1 MANVSKAEIVDQLAD
16 QIGLTKKEV
25 AEVVEGFLA
34 QVITA
39 LEEGRQVQIRGFGTF
54 KVQRR
59 AARVGRNP
67 RAGTTVAIPAR
78 PVPSFKPSKQLREA
92 IDKSA
97 L

>member
-54 KVQRR
+54 K
-59 AARVGRNP
+59 
-67 RAGTTVAIPAR
+67 I
-78 PVPSFKPSKQLREA
+78 QLRA
-92 IDKSA
+92 PICVRCCPRWIPRIK
-97 L
+97 